1 MKKILITGYMR
12 CGTTLLANFFNS
24 QNNFLIYRDFL
35 RTIFLAP
42 INLKIKSFLKD
53 LDDRQKNILL
63 SSLKDESW
71 AIGSNSM
78 DNLNKNFSNLKELH
92 NIAIYALNKNHNC
105 EIVGSKVTNM
115 GLWVPKL
122 LNETDIYI
130 LYIYRDIR
138 DVLLS
143 SKNRFSNYNLLRAM
157 WSCKND
163 IESILKLKNK
173 RLYILKFEDL
183 ILNTD
188 IVLKKLS
195 NFLNANINRN
205 TNLAKDRK
213 ISWINNSSF
222 HDIDN
227 LFDKKACYRWRNY
240 KESKEVQYCEIL
252 IPKFIKKIG
261 YDINIE
267 NKYSSAKKYKTYK
280 ELYITKYKGYII
292 NFGKRLLNIR

>member
-12 CGTTLLANFFNS
+12 SGTTLLANFLNA

-35 RTIFLAP
+35 GSIRSALNI
-42 INLKIKSFLKD
+42 LKIKSFLED

-63 SSLKDESW
+63 SSLKAESW

-78 DNLNKNFSNLKELH
+78 DNLHKDFSNLKELH
-92 NIAIYALNKNHNC
+92 NIAIHALNKNHNC
-105 EIVGSKVTNM
+105 EFVGSKVTNM

-143 SKNRFSNYNLLRAM
+143 SKNIFFNYNLLRDM

-163 IESILKLKNK
+163 IESVLKLKNK

-183 ILNTD
+183 IIDTD
-188 IVLKKLS
+188 IVLKKIS
-195 NFLNANINRN
+195 NFLDTNINRN

-213 ISWINNSSF
+213 INWINNSSF

-240 KESKEVQYCEIL
+240 KDSKEVQYCEIL
-252 IPKFIKKIG
+252 IPEFIKKTG

-267 NKYSSAKKYKTYK
+267 NKYSFIKKYKTYK
-280 ELYITKYKGYII
+280 ELYIMKYRQYII
-292 NFGKRLLNIR
+292 NFGKRLLNIH